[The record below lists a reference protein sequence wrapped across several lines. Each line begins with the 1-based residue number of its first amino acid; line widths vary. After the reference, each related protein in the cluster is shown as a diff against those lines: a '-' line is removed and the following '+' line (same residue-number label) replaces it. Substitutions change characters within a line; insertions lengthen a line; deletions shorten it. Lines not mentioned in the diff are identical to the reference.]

1 MTMPTPPPQMT
12 LWQRLAEMARRLW
25 NAFIRFLRRLFR
37 IPTPPPHEP
46 PPPSP
51 RMTLWQRVAERARRL
66 WRQLV
71 FAIRWLWNGFIRFL
85 RWFFRIPTPPPH
97 EPPPPPPRWPP
108 PVAPPPP
115 PPPPERPLRP
125 PPPTPPPPPPTP
137 PPPPGPEAGRERLE
151 NFKGLA
157 RLFLLFALLILFGVL
172 GGELFEP
179 TVPQDVVEQVLWQI
193 RNNPF
198 FRDVH
203 PAILATVAYLL
214 HWRIARYYIAPLAA
228 TVLIFV
234 AAARFV
240 NDVYNLNR
248 LPLAFRYIL
257 ASMFGLLYPQAR
269 IDDGRLQNGQ
279 DNLTLINTIGGPGY
293 ILIYPD
299 NAVMFR
305 WLRRP
310 SAARVTSRG
319 YFMSPFE
326 TIGFIAD
333 LDDQHGERDEV
344 TCTTLDGIRVS
355 VRDIHF
361 RYRFLLQDVR
371 GRALRRTLRNPY
383 PFNEGALR
391 NMISRLMVT
400 QAGVETWRTAV
411 ERVLTGAITD
421 FVNDHTIDEL
431 TAPRQDQL
439 DPRARIQEILFSP
452 ATRAILRN
460 WSAELIWAN
469 VGHFDILRPEVDEV
483 RVDRWRARLARIS
496 LAERTRGTA
505 ARKAYQELGRA
516 QLQANLI
523 QSIARTLEKVNFRQP
538 DGGNR
543 LRSLFLMRVAQVL
556 DAIYDQTN
564 QPGGLE

>member
-1 MTMPTPPPQMT
+1 MNVLRRVMDA
-12 LWQRLAEMARRLW
+12 LQRLGRWLW
-25 NAFIRFLRRLFR
+25 RALRWLWINFVRALRWFFQ
-37 IPTPPPHEP
+37 IPTPPP
-46 PPPSP
+46 
-51 RMTLWQRVAERARRL
+51 V
-66 WRQLV
+66 
-71 FAIRWLWNGFIRFL
+71 
-85 RWFFRIPTPPPH
+85 

-108 PVAPPPP
+108 AVPPPP
-115 PPPPERPLRP
+115 PPPPPARP
-125 PPPTPPPPPPTP
+125 PRQPPPLAAPPPPTP

-151 NFKGLA
+151 NLKGLT
-157 RLFLLFALLILFGVL
+157 RLALLFALLILFGVL
-172 GGELFEP
+172 GGALFEP
-179 TVPQDVVEQVLWQI
+179 SVPDEVVQQVLTAI
-193 RNNPF
+193 RTNPF
-198 FRDVH
+198 FRPVN
-203 PAILATVAYLL
+203 PLILAVVTYLV
-214 HWRIARYYIAPLAA
+214 HWRILRYYIAPLAA
-228 TVLIFV
+228 TVFIFV

-248 LPLAFRYIL
+248 LPLAFRYVL
-257 ASMFGLLYPQAR
+257 ASMFGLRYPRAR
-269 IDDGRLQNGQ
+269 IDDGRLDGNA
-279 DNLTLINTIGGPGY
+279 DDLTLLNTIGGPGY
-293 ILIYPD
+293 VLIYPD

-344 TCTTLDGIRVS
+344 TCTTLDGIRIS
-355 VRDIHF
+355 VQDIHF

-371 GRALRRTLRNPY
+371 GRPLRRTLRNPY
-383 PFNEGALR
+383 PFNEDALR
-391 NMISRLMVT
+391 SMIARIMVT
-400 QAGVETWRTAV
+400 QNGAETWRQAV
-411 ERVLTGAITD
+411 ERVLTGTITD
-421 FVNDHTIDEL
+421 YVNDHTIDEL

-439 DPRARIQEILFSP
+439 DPRARIQETLFSP
-452 ATRAILRN
+452 ATRAALRN
-460 WSAELIWAN
+460 WSAELLWAN

-496 LAERTRGTA
+496 LAERRRGTA
-505 ARKAYQELGRA
+505 TRKAYQELGRA

-523 QSIARTLEKVNFRQP
+523 QSIARVLEKVNFRQP
-538 DGGNR
+538 EGNTR